1 MVRPT
6 LGNDSKSGFD
16 MLPSNCLF
24 LRAVSSYPSYGYIR
38 TSTALFAKYDDSK
51 VIGASFF
58 SLDIKVTK
66 ETEYMLIT
74 DWAGKC
80 NADFILKIRQNWRLH
95 SS

>member
-16 MLPSNCLF
+16 MLPSKCLF
-24 LRAVSSYPSYGYIR
+24 LQAVSSYPSYGYIR

-58 SLDIKVTK
+58 SLDIKSRKKRSTCLSPIGL
-66 ETEYMLIT
+66 E
-74 DWAGKC
+74 
-80 NADFILKIRQNWRLH
+80 NAMQILF
-95 SS
+95 